1 MNLRKL
7 ILTNNDCYKAG
18 KKIAVKGIMV
28 HSTGANNPWLKRYV
42 GPDDGLLGV
51 NKNGNHWNTARPGGI
66 QVCVHAFIGKLA
78 DGSIATYQTLPWNH
92 RGWHGGGS
100 SNNTHI
106 GFEICED
113 GLSDST
119 YFNAVY
125 KEAVEL
131 CAYLCKE
138 YGLTEQNIICHSE
151 GYKKG
156 IASNHG
162 DVMHWFPKHG
172 KSMDT
177 FRADV
182 KALLDG
188 TSNKIDFPDVA
199 NHYAENHIKKLRDY
213 GVVNGY
219 EDGTFKPDKTVT
231 RAEFSAMAVGALEK
245 ACGYSLQSVAA
256 FSDIG
261 GHWAETIIKKLV
273 ACGIVNGFEDGTFR
287 PEQVITRG
295 QAAMIACNVLLYCG
309 VGMKSADS
317 FPDTIGHYAE
327 KHINTLKAYGV
338 VNGFEDGLFYPE
350 QEITRGQAAMYIS
363 NCLTV
368 LGK

>member
-1 MNLRKL
+1 MNNKDFAKKAVDVAENYKTAYVWGAFGFVANAANMQRMINQYSKNNKYLARARL
-7 ILTNNDCYKAG
+7 IYGNGFFFDCVG
-18 KKIAVKGIMV
+18 LIKGILWGWCGNMSATYGGAKYASNGV
-28 HSTGANNPWLKRYV
+28 NDVSADQMISYCSGVSTDFSNIEVGEVVWMKGHIGIYV
-42 GPDDGLLGV
+42 GNRIVVEATPSWSGGVQKSALANIGSVAGL
-51 NKNGNHWNTARPGGI
+51 NSRKWT
-66 QVCVHAFIGKLA
+66 
-78 DGSIATYQTLPWNH
+78 
-92 RGWHGGGS
+92 
-100 SNNTHI
+100 
-106 GFEICED
+106 
-113 GLSDST
+113 
-119 YFNAVY
+119 
-125 KEAVEL
+125 
-131 CAYLCKE
+131 
-138 YGLTEQNIICHSE
+138 
-151 GYKKG
+151 
-156 IASNHG
+156 
-162 DVMHWFPKHG
+162 KHG
-172 KSMDT
+172 KLPYIT
-177 FRADV
+177 YE
-182 KALLDG
+182 KTTN
-188 TSNKIDFPDVA
+188 TSNFPDIA

-338 VNGFEDGLFYPE
+338 VNGFEDGLFHPE